1 MSDIDKLRASEHF
14 DAEWYLTQYPDVAA
28 LGMDPAEHYLKYG
41 RMLGRAPNQNGRRP
55 VFLGVASIPDRKALL
70 AKTLESIIDQVDHI
84 FVHLNHYRT
93 VPAFLQNPKISI
105 TRSQEFGDLRDT
117 GKFLSL
123 ERVPSNS
130 IFFSIDDDI
139 IYPSDYVEKMC
150 ETLAHSN
157 YECVVGVHG
166 VVYPRK
172 TQSFFDRI
180 SFHFMR
186 ELPCD
191 LPVSLLGTGT
201 IAFPAGLIRPKMSHF
216 PTHGM
221 ADIHF
226 AKLAKLKGIPLI
238 ARSREDNWLFDD
250 EEAKKLAGNLYRET
264 KNDASEHNAQLTASN
279 PWGFADIIERLD
291 QSSGAVAKTLSAEAR
306 AFLRHGLWLEKGCL
320 GPPPTA
326 PTSTDT
332 LKIAQIAKMN
342 SLLLGA
348 GKTVLADGGLHE

>member
-41 RMLGRAPNQNGRRP
+41 RMLGRAPNQKARRP
-55 VFLGVASIPDRKALL
+55 VFLGVASIPERKGLL
-70 AKTLESIIDQVDHI
+70 EKTLESIIDQVDHI

-93 VPAFLQNPKISI
+93 VPAFLHNPKISI
-105 TRSQEFGDLRDT
+105 TRSQKIGDLRDT
-117 GKFLSL
+117 GKFFSL
-123 ERVPSNS
+123 DRVPSNS

-139 IYPSDYVEKMC
+139 IYPPDYVEKMC
-150 ETLAHSN
+150 ETLANSD
-157 YECVVGVHG
+157 YQCVVGVHG

-172 TQSFFDRI
+172 TTSFFDRI

-201 IAFPAGLIRPKMSHF
+201 IAFPVSLLRPDMNHF

-238 ARSREDNWLFDD
+238 ARSRQDNWLFDD
-250 EEAKKLAGNLYRET
+250 EEAAKLEGNLYRET
-264 KNDASEHNAQLTASN
+264 KKDASEHNAQLTSSN
-279 PWGFADIIERLD
+279 PWGFADIIDRLGG
-291 QSSGAVAKTLSAEAR
+291 SSSATDLTLSDEAR
-306 AFLRHGLWLEKGCL
+306 AFLKHGLWIENGCV
-320 GPPPTA
+320 GKPPTA
-326 PTSTDT
+326 PASTDT
-332 LKIAQIAKMN
+332 LTIAQMAKMN
-342 SLLLGA
+342 SLIIGA
-348 GKTVLADGGLHE
+348 GNTALIDRGFDE